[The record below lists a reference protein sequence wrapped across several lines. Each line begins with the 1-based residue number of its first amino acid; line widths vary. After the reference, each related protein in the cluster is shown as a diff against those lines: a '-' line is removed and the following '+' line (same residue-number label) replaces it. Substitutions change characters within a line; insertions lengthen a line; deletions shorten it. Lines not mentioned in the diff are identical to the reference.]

1 MDSIESGSDG
11 RADLMTALIEHL
23 ACYIQT
29 GRPRSA
35 RLAILLLDRLA
46 RDGGTDDGL
55 RERCHQL
62 GEVLEGREE
71 EPQARPAASQR
82 ALRLSPWLTRE
93 YPGEAA

>member
-1 MDSIESGSDG
+1 MDSIESGSNG
-11 RADLMTALIEHL
+11 RADLMTAVIEHL

-46 RDGGTDDGL
+46 RDGGTDDTL

-62 GEVLEGREE
+62 SEVLEGREE
-71 EPQARPAASQR
+71 EPQVRPASSPH
-82 ALRLSPWLTRE
+82 ALRQSPWLTWE
-93 YPGEAA
+93 YLGEAA